1 MLGQGSQCH
10 SKQLSI
16 KKWVVVLGPLT
27 APAPVAHQEVSCL
40 VEPETCGLVSATLLP
55 WDTAWSLILTWKP
68 FTWAKHSLQMKAA
81 ILLGDP
87 AWSCHT
93 FCTWDHNSLWLQLRH
108 VKDSFLCDEFR
119 KGQVKMF
126 KKTTKKSWLV
136 WSWFLFKNMKDA
148 QVSEAKCGEEK
159 DFIFITFPFKKK
171 EKKNHLPVTLTKKK
185 RLIFQLPKGL

>member
-27 APAPVAHQEVSCL
+27 APAPVAHREVSCL
-40 VEPETCGLVSATLLP
+40 VEPETCGLVSATLLS

-68 FTWAKHSLQMKAA
+68 FTWVKHSLQMEVTV
-81 ILLGDP
+81 LLGDP
-87 AWSCHT
+87 AWGCHA
-93 FCTWDHNSLWLQLRH
+93 FCTWDHNSLWPQLRH

-119 KGQVKMF
+119 EGQVKMF
-126 KKTTKKSWLV
+126 KKKKKQKSCLI
-136 WSWFLFKNMKDA
+136 WSWFLFKKMKDE

-171 EKKNHLPVTLTKKK
+171 KK
-185 RLIFQLPKGL
+185 RRKITCL